1 MKLKPRIV
9 MPYQNRREEDKRAEV
24 LRLLLRVAAI
34 IYFGS
39 TAVPSAS
46 QIRI

>member
-1 MKLKPRIV
+1 MKLKPRIG
-9 MPYQNRREEDKRAEV
+9 MSYQYRREEDKRAEV
-24 LRLLLRVAAI
+24 LRLLLREAAL